1 VRFNSF
7 GRRLRSTQSTP
18 NASTLRAEGV
28 YRVKVTYGSFSVQ
41 ISKDELQT
49 LAALIALLFGLTAK

>member
-1 VRFNSF
+1 MKITVSSRC
-7 GRRLRSTQSTP
+7 
-18 NASTLRAEGV
+18 
-28 YRVKVTYGSFSVQ
+28 FSVQ